1 MDFERI
7 KNMNKREFEQFI
19 FGIQKSKQNFCI
31 RCGNFT
37 MDRIRISVSKDSSNP
52 KKLCNVCKDCYSDIL
67 DYLAISDVD

>member
-52 KKLCNVCKDCYSDIL
+52 KKLCNV
-67 DYLAISDVD
+67 